1 MIEENK
7 ELNIVFVDYS
17 FSTRSLNIYFSGVD
31 EDSELQNRIPDGT
44 DYHEWLE
51 TIADY
56 IKTLSKLIDNIFLKG
71 GSPNK
76 QPEEQMGILLKGLK
90 RRLNARQN
98 IVAFCGDEDNIN
110 DVLKEYCDYIKIGAY
125 KPDLK
130 CQYSY
135 FMIDS
140 ITINLKSSNQKLLK
154 KGEDY

>member
-1 MIEENK
+1 MIEEKK
-7 ELNIVFVDYS
+7 ELDIVFVDYS
-17 FSTRSLNIYFSGVD
+17 FSTRSLNIYFSGID
-31 EDSELQNRIPDGT
+31 EDSELQNKIPAGT

-56 IKTLSKLIDNIFLKG
+56 IKTLSRLIDNIFLKG

-98 IVAFCGDEDNIN
+98 IVAFCGDEQEIN
-110 DVLKEYCDYIKIGAY
+110 EVLREYCNYIKIGAY
-125 KPDLK
+125 KPELACK
-130 CQYSY
+130 IHSY
-135 FMIDS
+135 NLDGMPL
-140 ITINLKSSNQKLLK
+140 NLKSSNQKLLK